1 MDNKQKNAFLK
12 CMDIVDKIV
21 REICIF
27 LMFVM
32 LVLVL
37 LQVVSRYLLPLF
49 AAGFSVVD
57 RGAGKI
63 YNAVADLS
71 GKQPYRTKVFL
82 YQSYIY
88 H

>member
-1 MDNKQKNAFLK
+1 MH
-12 CMDIVDKIV
+12 
-21 REICIF
+21 IF
-27 LMFVM
+27 DVCYACSGIAAGC
-32 LVLVL
+32 
-37 LQVVSRYLLPLF
+37 QPLF
-49 AAGFSVVD
+49 AASFSVVD

>member
-21 REICIF
+21 REICVF

-37 LQVVSRYLLPLF
+37 LLVVSR
-49 AAGFSVVD
+49 
-57 RGAGKI
+57 
-63 YNAVADLS
+63 
-71 GKQPYRTKVFL
+71 
-82 YQSYIY
+82 
-88 H
+88 

>member
-37 LQVVSRYLLPLF
+37 LQVVSRYLLPVSLSWTEELARF
-49 AAGFSVVD
+49 TML
-57 RGAGKI
+57 
-63 YNAVADLS
+63 ADLS